1 MAEVHMPHAGGDRG
15 AHDDPGGRGRSEHE
29 TSDVNL
35 RAILAFGGGL
45 IVACVFINFLVW
57 LLFTYFSARESRQV
71 PAVYPLATRQE
82 NRLPPEPRL
91 QTQPREDL
99 RELRAREDE
108 ILTSYGWL
116 DKNAGV
122 VRIPIDRAMELQ
134 LERGFPTRK
143 EPPKR

>member
-1 MAEVHMPHAGGDRG
+1 MAEVHMPHAGGQPEP
-15 AHDDPGGRGRSEHE
+15 AHHE

-35 RAILAFGGGL
+35 RAILAFGAGL
-45 IVACVFINFLVW
+45 IVAGVCINFIVW
-57 LLFTYFSARESRQV
+57 LLFTYFSVRESRQV
-71 PAVYPLATRQE
+71 PAVYPLASRQE

-99 RELRAREDE
+99 RELRVREDE

-122 VRIPIDRAMELQ
+122 VRIPIDRAMKMTV
-134 LERGFPTRK
+134 ERGLPVRQEK
-143 EPPKR
+143 K

>member
-1 MAEVHMPHAGGDRG
+1 MAEVHMPHAEEKPEP
-15 AHDDPGGRGRSEHE
+15 AHHE
-29 TSDVNL
+29 TSDVNI
-35 RAILAFGGGL
+35 RPILTFGAGL
-45 IVACVFINFLVW
+45 IVACVCINFIVW
-57 LLFTYFSARESRQV
+57 LLFTYFSVRESRQV

-122 VRIPIDRAMELQ
+122 VRIPIDRAMKMTV
-134 LERGFPTRK
+134 ERGLPVRQEK
-143 EPPKR
+143 K

>member
-1 MAEVHMPHAGGDRG
+1 MAEVHTPHAGESQEPDG
-15 AHDDPGGRGRSEHE
+15 HHE
-29 TSDVNL
+29 ISDVNL

-45 IVACVFINFLVW
+45 LVAGVFINFLVW
-57 LLFTYFSARESRQV
+57 LLFTYFSVRESRQV

-122 VRIPIDRAMELQ
+122 VRIPIDRAMQ
-134 LERGFPTRK
+134 MTVERGLPVRK
-143 EPPKR
+143 

>member
-1 MAEVHMPHAGGDRG
+1 MAEVHMPHAKG
-15 AHDDPGGRGRSEHE
+15 SEPEGHHE

-35 RAILAFGGGL
+35 RAILTFGAGL
-45 IVACVFINFLVW
+45 VVAGVFINFLVW
-57 LLFTYFSARESRQV
+57 LLFTYFSVRESRQV

-122 VRIPIDRAMELQ
+122 VRIPIDRAMQ
-134 LERGFPTRK
+134 ITVQRGLPVRAAGK
-143 EPPKR
+143 QK